1 LKEELINM
9 KKSLVILVL
18 ITLLALLSAGCT
30 SGESDLVETVEVIRG
45 DLTETVPISGNLEM
59 PDRVNLSFGMTGE
72 VVDVLVGKGDTVA
85 TGDVLAKL
93 DTAEIDARL
102 KIAQLGIKAIQIDY
116 EIARNRLMETLYPR
130 YTGTFLSDLAG
141 TWVALEEM
149 DETLAEAQRLIDEW
163 DAEGLG
169 VQLDEAES
177 ILAKAK
183 DKLHKGRWPMPF
195 FVKTIEM
202 ELDKAALAI
211 DIASAEIVAI
221 GVSLPN
227 AVITAPVGGEI
238 LWIDLE
244 PGEWAVATAPVIT
257 IIDTSVLQMK
267 GIVDEMDMPFV
278 ELGGKVVVTLDALPE
293 KQTEGKVTYI
303 SPVGTIQSGVVFYE
317 TTLELEKI
325 DSMFRDGM
333 SATADVIVE
342 ERKDVLLLPVG
353 AISREGGGYYVMKM
367 LGEEQSEQ
375 IEIKVGLNDGR
386 FVEILSGLKEGDE
399 VLIRD

>member
-1 LKEELINM
+1 M
-9 KKSLVILVL
+9 KKSLVILVV
-18 ITLLALLSAGCT
+18 IILLGLLPVGCT
-30 SGESDLVETVEVIRG
+30 SDDNELVETVEVIKG
-45 DLTETVPISGNLEM
+45 DLLVSVPVNGNLEI
-59 PDRVNLSFGMTGE
+59 PEEVTLSFGMMGQ
-72 VVDVLVGKGDTVA
+72 VVDVMVSKGDKVA
-85 TGDVLAKL
+85 AGDELARL
-93 DTAEIDARL
+93 DTGIIEARL
-102 KIAQLGIKAIQIDY
+102 KVAQLGIKAIQIDY

-149 DETLAEAQRLIDEW
+149 DETLAEAQRLMDEW

-195 FVKTIEM
+195 YVKTIEM

-211 DIASAEIVAI
+211 DIAGAEIALI
-221 GVSLPN
+221 KVSLPN
-227 AVITAPVGGEI
+227 AVITAPTNGEVS
-238 LWIDLE
+238 WIDLE
-244 PGEWAVATAPVIT
+244 QGERVMAGVPVIT
-257 IIDTSVLQMK
+257 LVNTSMIQMK
-267 GIVDEMDMPFV
+267 GIVDEMDIPYV
-278 ELGGKVVVTLDALPE
+278 KLGGRAIITLDALPD
-293 KQTEGKVTYI
+293 KQVEGRVTYI
-303 SPVGTIQSGVVFYE
+303 SPIGTIQSGVVFYE
-317 TTLELEKI
+317 TTLKLEKQ
-325 DSMFRDGM
+325 DREFRDAM
-333 SATADVIVE
+333 SATANVIVE

-353 AISREGGGYYVMKM
+353 AISREGGGYYVIKM

-375 IEIKVGLNDGR
+375 VEIKVGLNNGR

>member
-1 LKEELINM
+1 M
-9 KKSLVILVL
+9 KKSLVILVV
-18 ITLLALLSAGCT
+18 IILLGLLPVGCT
-30 SGESDLVETVEVIRG
+30 NDDNELVETVEVIKG
-45 DLTETVPISGNLEM
+45 DLLVSVPVNGNLEI
-59 PDRVNLSFGMTGE
+59 PEEVTLSFGMMGQ
-72 VVDVLVGKGDTVA
+72 VVDVMVSKGDKVA
-85 TGDVLAKL
+85 AGDELARL
-93 DTAEIDARL
+93 DTGIIEARL
-102 KIAQLGIKAIQIDY
+102 KVAQLGIKAIQIDY

-149 DETLAEAQRLIDEW
+149 DETLAEAQRLMDEW

-195 FVKTIEM
+195 YVKTIEM

-211 DIASAEIVAI
+211 DIAGAEIALI
-221 GVSLPN
+221 KVSLPN
-227 AVITAPVGGEI
+227 AVITAPTNGEVS
-238 LWIDLE
+238 WIDLE
-244 PGEWAVATAPVIT
+244 QGERVTAGVPVIT
-257 IIDTSVLQMK
+257 LVNTSMIQMK
-267 GIVDEMDMPFV
+267 GIVDEMDIPYV
-278 ELGGKVVVTLDALPE
+278 KLGGRAIITLDALPD
-293 KQTEGKVTYI
+293 KQVEGRVTYI
-303 SPVGTIQSGVVFYE
+303 SPIGTIQSGVVFYE
-317 TTLELEKI
+317 TTLKLEKQ
-325 DSMFRDGM
+325 DREFRDAM
-333 SATADVIVE
+333 SATANVIVE

-353 AISREGGGYYVMKM
+353 AISREGGGYYVIKM

-375 IEIKVGLNDGR
+375 VEIKVGLNNGR

>member
-1 LKEELINM
+1 M
-9 KKSLVILVL
+9 KKSLVILVV
-18 ITLLALLSAGCT
+18 IILLGLLPVGCT
-30 SGESDLVETVEVIRG
+30 SDDNELVETVEVIKG
-45 DLTETVPISGNLEM
+45 DLLVSVPVNGNLEI
-59 PDRVNLSFGMTGE
+59 PEEVTLSFGMMGQ
-72 VVDVLVGKGDTVA
+72 VVDVMVSKGDKVA
-85 TGDVLAKL
+85 AGDELARL
-93 DTAEIDARL
+93 DTGIIEARL
-102 KIAQLGIKAIQIDY
+102 KVAQLGIKAIQIDY

-149 DETLAEAQRLIDEW
+149 DETLAEAQRLMDEW

-195 FVKTIEM
+195 YVKTIEM

-211 DIASAEIVAI
+211 DIAGAEIALI
-221 GVSLPN
+221 KVSLPN
-227 AVITAPVGGEI
+227 AVITAPTNGEVS
-238 LWIDLE
+238 WIDLE
-244 PGEWAVATAPVIT
+244 QGERVMAGVPVIT
-257 IIDTSVLQMK
+257 LVNTSMIQMK
-267 GIVDEMDMPFV
+267 GIVDEMDIPYV
-278 ELGGKVVVTLDALPE
+278 KLGGRAIITLDALPD
-293 KQTEGKVTYI
+293 KQVEGRVTYI
-303 SPVGTIQSGVVFYE
+303 SPIGTIQSGVVFYE
-317 TTLELEKI
+317 TTLKLEKQ
-325 DSMFRDGM
+325 DREFRDAM
-333 SATADVIVE
+333 SATANVIVE

-353 AISREGGGYYVMKM
+353 AITREGGGYYVIKM

-375 IEIKVGLNDGR
+375 VEIKVGLNNGR

>member
-1 LKEELINM
+1 M

-18 ITLLALLSAGCT
+18 IALLVLLPAGCT
-30 SGESDLVETVEVIRG
+30 SGESELVETAEVIRG

-72 VVDVLVGKGDTVA
+72 VVNVLVGKGDQVK
-85 TGDVLAKL
+85 TGDILANL
-93 DTAEIDARL
+93 DTAEIEARL
-102 KIAQLGIKAIQIDY
+102 KIAQLAIKAVEMDY

-130 YTGTFLSDLAG
+130 YTGTTLSDLAG

-149 DETLAEAQRLIDEW
+149 DETLAEAQRLMDEW

-169 VQLDEAES
+169 VQLDEAET

-183 DKLHKGRWPMPF
+183 EKLHKERWSMPF

-211 DIASAEIVAI
+211 DIASAEIAAI
-221 GVSLPN
+221 EVSLPN
-227 AVITAPVGGEI
+227 AVITSPVGGEI

-257 IIDTSVLQMK
+257 IIETSVLQMK
-267 GIVDEMDMPFV
+267 GIIDEMDMPNI
-278 ELGGKVVVTLDALPE
+278 ELGGKVIVTLDALPE

-303 SPVGTIQSGVVFYE
+303 SPIGTIQSGVVFYE

-325 DSMFRDGM
+325 DRMFRDGM

-353 AISREGGGYYVMKM
+353 AISREGGGYYVTKV
-367 LGEEQSEQ
+367 LDEEQTEQ
-375 IEIKVGLNDGR
+375 IEIKVGLNNGR
-386 FVEILSGLKEGDE
+386 FMEILSGLKEGDL
-399 VLIRD
+399 VWMQD

>member
-1 LKEELINM
+1 M

-18 ITLLALLSAGCT
+18 ITLLVFLSAGCT

-72 VVDVLVGKGDTVA
+72 VVDVLVGKGDQVKR
-85 TGDVLAKL
+85 GDVLAKL

-102 KIAQLGIKAIQIDY
+102 EIAQLAIKAVQIDY

-169 VQLDEAES
+169 IQLDEAEL

-211 DIASAEIVAI
+211 DIASAEIEAI
-221 GVSLPN
+221 EVSLPN
-227 AVITAPVGGEI
+227 AVITAPINGEVS
-238 LWIDLE
+238 WIELE

-267 GIVDEMDMPFV
+267 GIIDEMDMPSV
-278 ELGGKVVVTLDALPE
+278 ELGGKVIVTLDALPD

-303 SPVGTIQSGVVFYE
+303 SPIGTIQSGVVFYE
-317 TTLELEKI
+317 ATLELEKI
-325 DSMFRDGM
+325 DRMFRDGM

-375 IEIKVGLNDGR
+375 IEIKVGLNNGR
-386 FVEILSGLKEGDE
+386 FMEILSGLKEGDE

>member
-1 LKEELINM
+1 M
-9 KKSLVILVL
+9 KKSLVILVV
-18 ITLLALLSAGCT
+18 IILLGLLPVGCT
-30 SGESDLVETVEVIRG
+30 SDDNELVETVEVIKG
-45 DLTETVPISGNLEM
+45 DLLVSVPVNGNLEI
-59 PDRVNLSFGMTGE
+59 PEEVTLSFGMMGQ
-72 VVDVLVGKGDTVA
+72 VVDVMVSKGDKVA
-85 TGDVLAKL
+85 AGDELARL
-93 DTAEIDARL
+93 DTGIIEARL
-102 KIAQLGIKAIQIDY
+102 KVAQLGIKAIQIDY

-149 DETLAEAQRLIDEW
+149 DETLAEAQRLMDEW

-195 FVKTIEM
+195 YVKTIEM

-211 DIASAEIVAI
+211 DIAGAEIALI
-221 GVSLPN
+221 KVSLPN
-227 AVITAPVGGEI
+227 AVITAPTNGEVS
-238 LWIDLE
+238 WIDLE
-244 PGEWAVATAPVIT
+244 QGERVMAGVPVIT
-257 IIDTSVLQMK
+257 LVNTSMIQMK
-267 GIVDEMDMPFV
+267 GIVDEMDIPYV
-278 ELGGKVVVTLDALPE
+278 KLGGRAIITLDALPD
-293 KQTEGKVTYI
+293 KQVEGRVTYI
-303 SPVGTIQSGVVFYE
+303 SPIGTIQSGVVFYE
-317 TTLELEKI
+317 TTLKLEKQ
-325 DSMFRDGM
+325 DREFRDAM
-333 SATADVIVE
+333 SATANVIVE

-353 AISREGGGYYVMKM
+353 AVSREGGGYYVIKV

-375 IEIKVGLNDGR
+375 VEIKVGLNNGR

>member
-353 AISREGGGYYVMKM
+353 AISREGGGYYVIMM

>member
-1 LKEELINM
+1 M
-9 KKSLVILVL
+9 KKSLVILVV
-18 ITLLALLSAGCT
+18 IILLGLLPVGCT
-30 SGESDLVETVEVIRG
+30 SDDNELVETVEVIKG
-45 DLTETVPISGNLEM
+45 DLLVSVPVNGNLEI
-59 PDRVNLSFGMTGE
+59 PEEVTLSFGMMGQ
-72 VVDVLVGKGDTVA
+72 VVDVMVSKGDKVA
-85 TGDVLAKL
+85 AGDELARL
-93 DTAEIDARL
+93 DTGIIEARL
-102 KIAQLGIKAIQIDY
+102 KVAQLGIKAIQIDY

-149 DETLAEAQRLIDEW
+149 DETLAEAQRLMDEW

-195 FVKTIEM
+195 YVKTIEM

-211 DIASAEIVAI
+211 DIAGAEIALI
-221 GVSLPN
+221 KVSLPN
-227 AVITAPVGGEI
+227 AVITAPTNGEVS
-238 LWIDLE
+238 WIDLE
-244 PGEWAVATAPVIT
+244 QGERVTAGVPVIT
-257 IIDTSVLQMK
+257 LVNTSMIQMK
-267 GIVDEMDMPFV
+267 GIVDEMDIPYV
-278 ELGGKVVVTLDALPE
+278 KLGGRAIITLDALPD
-293 KQTEGKVTYI
+293 KQVEGRVTYI
-303 SPVGTIQSGVVFYE
+303 SPIGTIQSGVVFYE
-317 TTLELEKI
+317 TTLKLEKQ
-325 DSMFRDGM
+325 DREFRDAM
-333 SATADVIVE
+333 SATANVIVE

-353 AISREGGGYYVMKM
+353 AISREGGGYYVIKM

-375 IEIKVGLNDGR
+375 VEIKVGLNNGR

>member
-1 LKEELINM
+1 M
-9 KKSLVILVL
+9 KKSLVILVV
-18 ITLLALLSAGCT
+18 IILLGLLPVGCT
-30 SGESDLVETVEVIRG
+30 SDDNELVETVEVIKG
-45 DLTETVPISGNLEM
+45 DLLVSVPVNGNLEI
-59 PDRVNLSFGMTGE
+59 PEEVTLSFGMMGQ
-72 VVDVLVGKGDTVA
+72 VVDVMVSKGDKVA
-85 TGDVLAKL
+85 AGDELARL
-93 DTAEIDARL
+93 DTGIIEARL
-102 KIAQLGIKAIQIDY
+102 KVAQLGIKAIQIDY

-149 DETLAEAQRLIDEW
+149 DETLAEAQRLMDEW

-195 FVKTIEM
+195 YVKTIEM

-211 DIASAEIVAI
+211 DIAGAEIALI
-221 GVSLPN
+221 KVSLPN
-227 AVITAPVGGEI
+227 AVITAPTNGEVS
-238 LWIDLE
+238 WIDLE
-244 PGEWAVATAPVIT
+244 QGERVTAGVPVIT
-257 IIDTSVLQMK
+257 LVNTSMIQMK
-267 GIVDEMDMPFV
+267 GIVDEMDIPYV
-278 ELGGKVVVTLDALPE
+278 KLGGRAIITLDALPD
-293 KQTEGKVTYI
+293 KQVEGRVTYI
-303 SPVGTIQSGVVFYE
+303 SPIGTIQSGVVFYE
-317 TTLELEKI
+317 TTLKLEKQ
-325 DSMFRDGM
+325 DREFRDAM
-333 SATADVIVE
+333 SATANVIVE

-353 AISREGGGYYVMKM
+353 AVSREGGGYYVIKV

-375 IEIKVGLNDGR
+375 VEIKVGLNNGR

>member
-1 LKEELINM
+1 M
-9 KKSLVILVL
+9 KKSVVILVL
-18 ITLLALLSAGCT
+18 ITLLVILSAGCA
-30 SGESDLVETVEVIRG
+30 SGESDLVETAEVIRG

-72 VVDVLVGKGDTVA
+72 VVDVQVDKGDQVKK
-85 TGDVLAKL
+85 GDILANL
-93 DTAEIDARL
+93 DTAEIEARL
-102 KIAQLGIKAIQIDY
+102 RIAQLAIRAVEIDY

-130 YTGTFLSDLAG
+130 YTGTFLSDIAG
-141 TWVALEEM
+141 TWVALDEM
-149 DETLAEAQRLIDEW
+149 DETLTEAQRLMHEW

-169 VQLDEAES
+169 VQLDEAEM

-183 DKLHKGRWPMPF
+183 EKLHKERWPMPF

-211 DIASAEIVAI
+211 DIASAEIAAI
-221 GVSLPN
+221 EVILPN
-227 AVITAPVGGEI
+227 AVITSPVSGEI

-267 GIVDEMDMPFV
+267 GIIDEMDMPYV
-278 ELGGKVVVTLDALPE
+278 ELGGKVIVTLDALPE
-293 KQTEGKVTYI
+293 KRTEGKVTYI

-317 TTLELEKI
+317 ATLELERI
-325 DSMFRDGM
+325 DSMFRDSM

-342 ERKDVLLLPVG
+342 ERKNVLVLPVE
-353 AISREGGGYYVMKM
+353 AISREGGRYYVTKM
-367 LGEEQSEQ
+367 LDEEQNER
-375 IEIKVGLNDGR
+375 IEIEVGLNSGR
-386 FVEILSGLKEGDE
+386 FMEILSGLKEGDV
-399 VLIRD
+399 VLMQD

>member
-1 LKEELINM
+1 M

-18 ITLLALLSAGCT
+18 ITLLVLLSAGCT
-30 SGESDLVETVEVIRG
+30 SDDNELVETAEVVKG
-45 DLTETVPISGNLEM
+45 DLLVSVPVNGNLEI

-72 VVDVLVGKGDTVA
+72 VIDVLVGKGDKVA
-85 TGDVLAKL
+85 AGDELARL
-93 DTAEIDARL
+93 DTGTIEARL
-102 KIAQLGIKAIQIDY
+102 KVAQLGIKAIQIDY

-130 YTGTFLSDLAG
+130 YTGTFLSDIAG
-141 TWVALEEM
+141 TWVALDEM
-149 DETLAEAQRLIDEW
+149 DKTLAEAQRLMDEW
-163 DAEGLG
+163 DVEGLG
-169 VQLDEAES
+169 LQLDEAEA

-211 DIASAEIVAI
+211 DIAGAEIAVI
-221 GVSLPN
+221 EVSLPN
-227 AVITAPVGGEI
+227 AVITAPTNGEVY
-238 LWIDLE
+238 WIDLE

-267 GIVDEMDMPFV
+267 GIVDEMDIPYV
-278 ELGGKVVVTLDALPE
+278 KLGGRAIITLDALPD
-293 KQTEGKVTYI
+293 KQVEGRVTYI

-317 TTLELEKI
+317 TTLKLEKQ
-325 DSMFRDGM
+325 DVEFRDAM
-333 SATADVIVE
+333 SGTADVIVE

-353 AISREGGGYYVMKM
+353 AISREGGSYYVIKV

-375 IEIKVGLNDGR
+375 IEIKVGLDNGR
-386 FVEILSGLKEGDE
+386 FMEILSGLEEGDE
-399 VLIRD
+399 VLMRD

>member
-1 LKEELINM
+1 M
-9 KKSLVILVL
+9 KKSLVILVV
-18 ITLLALLSAGCT
+18 IILLGLLPVGCT
-30 SGESDLVETVEVIRG
+30 SDDNELVETVEVIKG
-45 DLTETVPISGNLEM
+45 DLLVSVPVNGNLEI
-59 PDRVNLSFGMTGE
+59 PEEVTLSFGMMGQ
-72 VVDVLVGKGDTVA
+72 VVDVVVSKGDKVA
-85 TGDVLAKL
+85 AGDELARL
-93 DTAEIDARL
+93 DTGIIEARL
-102 KIAQLGIKAIQIDY
+102 KVAQLGIKAIQIDY

-149 DETLAEAQRLIDEW
+149 DETLAEAQRLMDEW

-195 FVKTIEM
+195 YVKTIEM

-211 DIASAEIVAI
+211 DIAGAEIALI
-221 GVSLPN
+221 KVSLPN
-227 AVITAPVGGEI
+227 AVITAPTNGEVS
-238 LWIDLE
+238 WIDLE
-244 PGEWAVATAPVIT
+244 QGERVMAGVPVIT
-257 IIDTSVLQMK
+257 LVNTSMIQMK
-267 GIVDEMDMPFV
+267 GIVDEMDIPYV
-278 ELGGKVVVTLDALPE
+278 KLGGRAIITLDALPD
-293 KQTEGKVTYI
+293 KQVEGRVTYI
-303 SPVGTIQSGVVFYE
+303 SPIGTIQSGVVFYE
-317 TTLELEKI
+317 TTLKLEKQ
-325 DSMFRDGM
+325 DREFRDAM
-333 SATADVIVE
+333 SATANVIVE

-353 AISREGGGYYVMKM
+353 AVSREGGGYYVIKV

-375 IEIKVGLNDGR
+375 VEIKVGLNNGR

>member
-303 SPVGTIQSGVVFYE
+303 SPVGIIQSGVVFYE

-386 FVEILSGLKEGDE
+386 FMEILSGLKEGDE

>member
-1 LKEELINM
+1 M
-9 KKSLVILVL
+9 KKSLAILVL
-18 ITLLALLSAGCT
+18 ITLLVFLSAGCT

-59 PDRVNLSFGMTGE
+59 PDMVNLSFGMTGE
-72 VVDVLVGKGDTVA
+72 VVDVLVGKGDQVTK
-85 TGDVLAKL
+85 GDVLAKL

-149 DETLAEAQRLIDEW
+149 EETLAEAQRLIDEW

-169 VQLDEAES
+169 VQLDEAEA

-211 DIASAEIVAI
+211 DIASAEIEAI
-221 GVSLPN
+221 EVSLPN
-227 AVITAPVGGEI
+227 AVITTPINGEVS
-238 LWIDLE
+238 WIDLE

-267 GIVDEMDMPFV
+267 GIIDEMDMPSV
-278 ELGGKVVVTLDALPE
+278 ELGGKVIVTLDALPD

-303 SPVGTIQSGVVFYE
+303 SPIGTIQSGVVFYE
-317 TTLELEKI
+317 ATLELEKI
-325 DSMFRDGM
+325 DRMFRDGM

-375 IEIKVGLNDGR
+375 IEIKVGLNNGR
-386 FVEILSGLKEGDE
+386 FMEILSGLKEGDE